1 FVSSAQRRPTVW
13 ELNDSCFR
21 LYDQPDQLRYTD
33 HQQFTRTNSSGA
45 GRSSVCWRPQASTGD
60 VEDSHPAAQTG
71 FGLRLDL
78 DGAPLL
84 SRVDHGFGIGHEPS
98 ERHIAYDR
106 LWFVA
111 WRQSQSGGRRESG
124 RADMHVAGCPTL
136 FCFRSTQPDCGGRLI
151 SIAGVSKNFSADDRS
166 VAALRSVHLEVNRGE
181 FFVLLGPSGSGKTTL
196 LRAVAGLEK
205 PDQGEISLDGKV
217 VYSRSQGLC
226 ALPEERQVGM
236 VFQSY
241 AIWPHLTVAE
251 NIGLVLTHGRFR
263 LPKSEAQARIRHALS
278 LVQLD
283 DFESRPAR
291 LLSGGQQQRVALAR
305 ALAVNPAL
313 LLMDEP
319 LSNLDARLRE
329 EVRTNIKKLA
339 TRLGIT
345 ALYVTHDQVEAM
357 VLADRIAVMA
367 HGEILQIGNPFE
379 LYRSPANSQIAEFFG
394 SINWLHGKAL
404 ADGRVD
410 TEICPLVIAAPR
422 QYEENVVIGIRPEDV
437 KLVTT
442 PAETENSLAGNVV
455 ASFFLGDHVRS
466 EVKIGERVINVK
478 SLPDDV
484 RAAGGVTVHLSKER
498 IVVFPEEESKQ
509 SFQPK

>member
-60 VEDSHPAAQTG
+60 VEDSHPTAQTG

-106 LWFVA
+106 LGFVA

-136 FCFRSTQPDCGGRLI
+136 FCFRATESDCGGRLI
-151 SIAGVSKNFSADDRS
+151 SIAGVSKYFSADDRS

-196 LRAVAGLEK
+196 LRSVAGLEK
-205 PDQGEISLDGKV
+205 PDEGEISLNDKTV
-217 VYSRSQGLC
+217 FSRSRRIS
-226 ALPEERQVGM
+226 AAPEEREIGM

-251 NIGLVLTHGRFR
+251 NIGLVLTHGRLR
-263 LPKSEAQARIRHALS
+263 LSRKEAAERIRYSLS
-278 LVQLD
+278 LVQLQ
-283 DFESRPAR
+283 DFETRPAR

-305 ALAVNPAL
+305 ALAINPAL
-313 LLMDEP
+313 VLMDEP

-339 TRLGIT
+339 VQIGMTV
-345 ALYVTHDQVEAM
+345 LYVTHDQIEAM

-367 HGEILQIGNPFE
+367 HGEILQVGRPAE
-379 LYRSPANSQIAEFFG
+379 LYRHPASALVAEFFG
-394 SINWLHGKAL
+394 SINWIRGMAHGNNRIETEL
-404 ADGRVD
+404 GPLWIADSRHCYGA
-410 TEICPLVIAAPR
+410 VI
-422 QYEENVVIGIRPEDV
+422 VGVRPEDV
-437 KLVTT
+437 HLRSSN
-442 PAETENSLAGNVV
+442 EGENRIEGKVRTSV
-455 ASFFLGDHVRS
+455 FLGDQIVS
-466 EVKIGERVINVK
+466 EIDVQGKILIAKG
-478 SLPDDV
+478 SPDD
-484 RAAGGVTVHLSKER
+484 GVPSDTVFVYLPR
-498 IVVFPEEESKQ
+498 DRLVVFFDS
-509 SFQPK
+509 